1 MTKIRNELRYYFF
14 ILIGLLTTCYP
25 IAHVVICMAVLFVK
39 EPEGTDE
46 NTEQTDENR
55 VIY

>member
-1 MTKIRNELRYYFF
+1 MNWAIISFN
-14 ILIGLLTTCYP
+14 LIGLLTICYP

-39 EPEGTDE
+39 EPEQTDE

>member
-1 MTKIRNELRYYFF
+1 MTKYVMNQKIILF

>member
-1 MTKIRNELRYYFF
+1 MNQAIIFF

>member
-1 MTKIRNELRYYFF
+1 MTKIRNKPENYIIY
-14 ILIGLLTTCYP
+14 LIGLLTTCYP

>member
-1 MTKIRNELRYYFF
+1 MTKYVMNRKIILF

-46 NTEQTDENR
+46 NKEQTDENR

>member
-1 MTKIRNELRYYFF
+1 MTKYIMNRKIISF
-14 ILIGLLTTCYP
+14 IFIGLLTTCYP